1 MGGVDDSRF
10 TVRVGICAIDQRP
23 GADTNE
29 QYTATR
35 PEVRI
40 WKKIRASRTLTWMER
55 NKGGARWNSD
65 PARSDGDFSIQIE
78 YAVLLSIQSTHACMG
93 SCRIVTVS

>member
-1 MGGVDDSRF
+1 MN
-10 TVRVGICAIDQRP
+10 QRP
-23 GADTNE
+23 GADKNK

-35 PEVRI
+35 SEVRI
-40 WKKIRASRTLTWMER
+40 WNKIRASRTLTWMESKR

-65 PARSDGDFSIQIE
+65 PARSDVDFSIQIE
-78 YAVLLSIQSTHACMG
+78 YAVLLSIQSAHACMG